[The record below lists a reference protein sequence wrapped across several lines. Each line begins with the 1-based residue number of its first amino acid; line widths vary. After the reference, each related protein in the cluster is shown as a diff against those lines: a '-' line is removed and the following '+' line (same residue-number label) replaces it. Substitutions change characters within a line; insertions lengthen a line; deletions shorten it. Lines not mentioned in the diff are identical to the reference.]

1 MKRRTFLRLGAGTL
15 AVPTL
20 SATSSFAA
28 WATDYPTRP
37 VRIIV
42 GFAAGG
48 GTDIV
53 ARLIGQALS
62 ERLGQPFVIENRPG
76 AATNLA
82 TEVVVN
88 APADGYT
95 LLLAD
100 GSAAINATLYNN
112 LNFNFIRDIAPVAG
126 IIRVANIMV
135 VNPAFAAR
143 TVPQF
148 IAYAKAHPGALNTG
162 SGGKGDP
169 PHVSGELFKMMAG
182 IDMLYVPY
190 RGLAATLSD
199 LIAGR
204 LQVVFGTM
212 PSTIEY
218 VRAGTLR
225 ALAVTSATRSDLL
238 PDVPAMAEF
247 LPGYEASQWYGI
259 AAPKTTPPAV
269 VAILNREINAAVA
282 DPKIKVRLA
291 ELGGTPLAGT
301 PADFGR
307 HIAAETETW
316 RDVVKFSGASA
327 D

>member
-1 MKRRTFLRLGAGTL
+1 MKRRTFLRLGVGTL
-15 AVPTL
+15 AVPT
-20 SATSSFAA
+20 AAGEFAA

-53 ARLIGQALS
+53 ARLIGQAVS
-62 ERLGQPFVIENRPG
+62 ERLGQAFVIENRPG

-82 TEVVVN
+82 TELVVN

-112 LNFNFIRDIAPVAG
+112 LNFNFFRDIAPVAG
-126 IIRVANIMV
+126 IVRVANIMV
-135 VNPAFAAR
+135 VNPAFPAT

-148 IAYAKAHPGALNTG
+148 IAYAKANPGALNTG

-225 ALAVTSATRSDLL
+225 ALAVTTAARSDLL
-238 PDVPAMAEF
+238 PDVPAMTEF

-259 AAPKTTPPAV
+259 AAPKNTPRAV
-269 VAILNREINAAVA
+269 IDVLNREINAAVA
-282 DPKIKVRLA
+282 DPKVKARLA
-291 ELGGTPLAGT
+291 ELGGTPLVGT
-301 PADFGR
+301 PADFAR
-307 HIAAETETW
+307 HIAAETEKW
-316 RDVVKFSGASA
+316 REVVKFSGASA

>member
-1 MKRRTFLRLGAGTL
+1 MKVSRRKFLRAAAGAAAIPG
-15 AVPTL
+15 AAR
-20 SATSSFAA
+20 SAFAS
-28 WATDYPTRP
+28 DYPTRP

-53 ARLIGQALS
+53 ARLIGQVLS
-62 ERLGQPFVIENRPG
+62 ERLGQPFVVENRPG

-82 TEVVVN
+82 TDIAVH

-100 GSAAINATLYNN
+100 GSAAINATLYND

-126 IIRVANIMV
+126 IIRVANVMV
-135 VNPAFAAR
+135 VKPEFPAK

-148 IAYAKAHPGALNTG
+148 ITYAKAHPGEINTG

-169 PHVSGELFKMMAG
+169 PYVSGELFKMMTG

-190 RGLAATLSD
+190 RGLAPVFTD
-199 LIAGR
+199 LVGGR

-212 PSTIEY
+212 PSTIGY

-225 ALAVTSATRSDLL
+225 ALAVTTATRSDLL

-259 AAPKTTPPAV
+259 GAPKNTPATIV
-269 VAILNREINAAVA
+269 DTLNKEINAAVA
-282 DPKIKVRLA
+282 DPNVKARLA
-291 ELGGTPLAGT
+291 ELGGTPLVGS
-301 PADFGR
+301 PADFAR
-307 HIAAETETW
+307 HIAAETAKWEK
-316 RDVVKFSGASA
+316 VVKFSGASA